1 MNPLIVVANH
11 NAREGAA
18 LASALAAHYEARAVS
33 ELPALLAA
41 VERSSAI
48 VLDTN
53 FSDAQGV
60 DVLMEV
66 LTRAQMPVVMI
77 TPENDSSCVMEA
89 MRCGAAGFL
98 VKTAT
103 YIDLLPTA
111 LQDAIQKMRNNESLK
126 QELLELRKRN
136 TALEKELKQARLR
149 TLLKIPGPHTDATS
163 PEQMM
168 EEAIAERIKSG
179 TLQLPSYPR
188 VASKLRQLL
197 AKDVGISEVAR
208 LLSQDAA
215 VSAKLLRVA
224 NSAQYSNLRPVES
237 VEGAVSRLGLSNA
250 CNLAEMVSNRSLY
263 STRIPAYRALL
274 DELWMH
280 SIAVA
285 YACVAIARQVG
296 RSSEQQLF
304 SLGLLHD
311 AGRLA
316 LMQAIAQTDP
326 EGKLVEGEENRT
338 RFFSFLR
345 KHQVSC
351 GVVLV
356 KRWGFDRDFLDA
368 VRYNYDLAGAEK
380 PSRTVMI
387 VHLANTLARAIG
399 YGNALDTPDELD
411 KSPAKGFL
419 FPGDSDLSQ
428 IVDEVH
434 RAIEQTRNMLA

>member
-1 MNPLIVVANH
+1 MNSTVVIANQ
-11 NAREGAA
+11 NVKEGAA
-18 LASALAAHYEARAVS
+18 MASALAAHYDARAVS

-41 VERSSAI
+41 AERSAAV

-53 FSDAQGV
+53 FSEAQGV

-66 LTRAQMPVVMI
+66 LTRAQLPVVMI
-77 TPENDSSCVMEA
+77 TPEDDSSCVLEA

-98 VKTAT
+98 VKTGT

-111 LQDAIQKMRNNESLK
+111 LQDAIQRMRTNESLK
-126 QELLELRKRN
+126 QELVELRKRN
-136 TALEKELKQARLR
+136 AMLEKELKQARLR
-149 TLLKIPGPHTDATS
+149 TLLNIPGAKVDVNDPDRL
-163 PEQMM
+163 M

-188 VASKLRQLL
+188 VASKLRQMLE
-197 AKDVGISEVAR
+197 KDVGIAEVAR

-263 STRIPAYRALL
+263 STRNPAYRLL
-274 DELWMH
+274 LEDLWIH
-280 SIAVA
+280 SVAVA
-285 YACVAIARQVG
+285 HACVSISRRVG
-296 RSSEQQLF
+296 RTSTQHLF

-316 LMQAIAQTDP
+316 LVQAIAQTDP
-326 EGKLVEGEENRT
+326 EGKLVEGEENRG
-338 RFFSFLR
+338 RFFAFLH

-356 KRWGFDRDFLDA
+356 QRWGFDRDFLDA

-387 VHLANTLARAIG
+387 VHLANTLARSIG
-399 YGNALDTPDELD
+399 YGNALDSPDELE

-434 RAIEQTRNMLA
+434 RAIEQTRSMLT

>member
-1 MNPLIVVANH
+1 MNPTVLIANH
-11 NAREGAA
+11 DVKEGAA
-18 LASALAAHYEARAVS
+18 MAAALGAHYEARAVS

-41 VERSSAI
+41 AESSAAV

-53 FSDAQGV
+53 FSEAQGV

-66 LTRAQMPVVMI
+66 LTRAQLPVVMI

-111 LQDAIQKMRNNESLK
+111 LLDAIQKTRNNEALK
-126 QELLELRKRN
+126 QELIELRKRN
-136 TALEKELKQARLR
+136 AVLAKELKHARLR
-149 TLLKIPGPHTDATS
+149 TLLKIPNNHVDAND
-163 PEQMM
+163 PEHLM

-188 VASKLRQLL
+188 VASKLRDMLQQ
-197 AKDVGISEVAR
+197 DVGIAEVAR

-224 NSAQYSNLRPVES
+224 NSAQYGNLRPVES

-263 STRIPAYRALL
+263 STRNPAYRALL
-274 DELWMH
+274 DDLWLH
-280 SIAVA
+280 SVAVA
-285 YACVAIARQVG
+285 HACVAIARQVG
-296 RSSEQQLF
+296 RGNAQHLF

-326 EGKLVEGEENRT
+326 EGKLVEGEGNVK
-338 RFFSFLR
+338 RFFAFLR
-345 KHQVSC
+345 KHQISC

-356 KRWGFDRDFLDA
+356 QRWGFDQDFLDA

-387 VHLANTLARAIG
+387 VHLANTLARSVG
-399 YGNALDTPDELD
+399 YGNPLDKADELD